1 MADSI
6 RQVDYHYVTVE
17 DKAGEGLR
25 VLSSLKR
32 AGINLLAC
40 CGFPA
45 EAGKAQF
52 DLVPEDP
59 QALREIASSLGLKL
73 SDRKKAFLIQGEDR
87 IGEVSDVFEK
97 LAGKG
102 ISLVASQAVCAGS
115 GRWGMVLW
123 VKPAD
128 FDRAGKA
135 MGL

>member
-1 MADSI
+1 MADSV

-25 VLSSLKR
+25 VLSSLKG

-45 EAGKAQF
+45 EAGKTQF

-59 QALREIASSLGLKL
+59 RAFRETASRLGLKL
-73 SDRKKAFLIQGEDR
+73 SDRKKAFLIEGEDR
-87 IGEVSDVFEK
+87 IGAVSDAFEK

-102 ISLVASQAVCAGS
+102 INLVAAQALRAGS
-115 GRWGMVLW
+115 GRWGMILW

-135 MGL
+135 LGL